1 MERKS
6 PVRDYRPPGSFRRAP
21 GNRCPYLDKN
31 GYLTRENVDGE
42 GDAVKLAAKNGR
54 RAASRQERISTG
66 ANWENRKGRTLSKT
80 RNCMDCAVT
89 RMRMAI
95 DRNLRQKQTQRTAR
109 GDPSGTNLRRA
120 YDTTLGLRMR
130 RMRTRQFSS
139 ADAFIN

>member
-54 RAASRQERISTG
+54 RAASRQERI
-66 ANWENRKGRTLSKT
+66 
-80 RNCMDCAVT
+80 
-89 RMRMAI
+89 
-95 DRNLRQKQTQRTAR
+95 
-109 GDPSGTNLRRA
+109 
-120 YDTTLGLRMR
+120 
-130 RMRTRQFSS
+130 
-139 ADAFIN
+139 